1 MGTGAWSR
9 RAGRVELVGRLL
21 SERWSRRGQ
30 SVVGQRG
37 RREMARRDVNF
48 MDWNSQHICFGVS
61 RGGMRTDGVG
71 TRRGGWGG
79 RKCVTH
85 GVGAT
90 VGATV
95 GAAVVGA
102 VVEGSG
108 GVSCREADS
117 GGERR

>member
-61 RGGMRTDGVG
+61 RGGMRT
-71 TRRGGWGG
+71 
-79 RKCVTH
+79 
-85 GVGAT
+85 T
-90 VGATV
+90 VWL
-95 GAAVVGA
+95 
-102 VVEGSG
+102 
-108 GVSCREADS
+108 
-117 GGERR
+117 